1 VLVWRL
7 AIGRFHVTDGEG
19 ARLYGGRWNSPGIPV
34 VYAATHLSL
43 ALLEQLVH
51 LNPVELPD
59 AFRAFAITLPDNAN
73 LEVAAVAVVPA
84 DREACRRYGDDWAAS
99 RRSAGLIV
107 PSAIIPARLE
117 PDEIATGERNILLNP
132 LHPSARTWRVTETS
146 FSIDSRFEGRP
157 IDNTNRAATARRIT
171 ARNSADTPAP
181 PSSPGPPTGPGYTA
195 LLRAGRYRMAPNNTA
210 HGKYSRPDRHR
221 FAP

>member
-7 AIGRFHVTDGEG
+7 AIGRFHEIDGEG
-19 ARLYGGRWNSPGIPV
+19 ERLYGGRWNSPGIPM

-59 AFRAFAITLPDNAN
+59 AFRAFAIALPDDAT
-73 LEVAAVAVVPA
+73 LEVASVAVAPA

-107 PSAIIPARLE
+107 SSAVIPARLE
-117 PDEIATGERNILLNP
+117 PGEIATDERNILLNP
-132 LHPSARTWRVTETS
+132 LHPSASTWRVTETS
-146 FSIDSRFEGRP
+146 FSID
-157 IDNTNRAATARRIT
+157 AR
-171 ARNSADTPAP
+171 
-181 PSSPGPPTGPGYTA
+181 
-195 LLRAGRYRMAPNNTA
+195 LRGT
-210 HGKYSRPDRHR
+210 
-221 FAP
+221 

>member
-7 AIGRFHVTDGEG
+7 AIGRFHEIDGEG
-19 ARLYGGRWNSPGIPV
+19 ARLYGGRWNSPGIPM

-59 AFRAFAITLPDNAN
+59 AFRAFAIALPDDAT
-73 LEVAAVAVVPA
+73 LEVASVAVAPA

-107 PSAIIPARLE
+107 SSAVIPARLE
-117 PDEIATGERNILLNP
+117 PGEIATDERNILLNP
-132 LHPSARTWRVTETS
+132 LHPSASTWRVTETS
-146 FSIDSRFEGRP
+146 FSID
-157 IDNTNRAATARRIT
+157 AR
-171 ARNSADTPAP
+171 
-181 PSSPGPPTGPGYTA
+181 
-195 LLRAGRYRMAPNNTA
+195 LRGT
-210 HGKYSRPDRHR
+210 
-221 FAP
+221 